1 MPNMT
6 ATQYRNTGYVEYKDI
21 FTGEG
26 IIPSA
31 SIPNFLLFFDTFKG
45 NDPLDAVLKD
55 TDLKI
60 YQKFYL
66 YLQEGEMVFNV
77 NGKESVIKGGSQLTI
92 MPENIFRVKR
102 KSLDVKY
109 FALVIYPKLANQS
122 YYDLGMTYCSS
133 QLSLRHFL
141 SPLSDE
147 QMKRSLD
154 LYNEMK
160 NDVLS
165 LQYEYQDI
173 YLRNLL
179 NVLLIENINTHMYNP
194 MPLKGDSN
202 SRQYDIYC
210 RFLSALNK
218 YSQEHRDV
226 RFYADMLGISSKYLS
241 FVCISYSKKNASTWI
256 DESVIQKAR
265 VLMMVHN
272 YTISEISD
280 ALHFLTISSFRR
292 FFKRVTGMT
301 TKEYLRKQNGGSHNK

>member
-6 ATQYRNTGYVEYKDI
+6 PQYRNTGYVEYKDI

-26 IIPSA
+26 ITPSA
-31 SIPNFLLFFDTFKG
+31 SIPNFLLFFDTFIG
-45 NDPLDAVLKD
+45 NDPLDAVLK
-55 TDLKI
+55 TNVDLKI

-66 YLQEGEMVFNV
+66 YLQEGEIALNV
-77 NGKESVIKGGSQLTI
+77 NGKDVIIKGGSQFTI
-92 MPENIFRVKR
+92 MPESIFRVKN
-102 KSLDVKY
+102 KSLDVRY

-122 YYDLGMTYCSS
+122 YFDLGMTYCNS
-133 QLSLRHFL
+133 QLSLRYFL
-141 SPLSDE
+141 SSVSE
-147 QMKRSLD
+147 EKMKYSLEV
-154 LYNEMK
+154 YNEMK
-160 NDVLS
+160 KDVLS
-165 LQYEYQDI
+165 TQYEYQDI

-179 NVLLIENINTHMYNP
+179 NVLLIENINIHKYNP
-194 MPLKGDSN
+194 MSLRGDSN

-210 RFLSALNK
+210 KFLSALNK

-226 RFYADMLGISSKYLS
+226 HFYADLLGISSKYLS

-272 YTISEISD
+272 YSISEISE

-301 TKEYLRKQNGGSHNK
+301 TKEYMRKQNIPKK

>member
-6 ATQYRNTGYVEYKDI
+6 TTQYRNTGYVEYKDI

-26 IIPSA
+26 ITPSA
-31 SIPNFLLFFDTFKG
+31 GIPNFLLFFDTVLG
-45 NDPLDAVLKD
+45 NDPLDAVLKH

-60 YQKFYL
+60 YQKLYL
-66 YLQEGEMVFNV
+66 YLQEGEIVFEV
-77 NGKESVIKGGSQLTI
+77 NGKEAVVKAGSQFTI
-92 MPENIFRVKR
+92 MPESIFKMKN

-122 YYDLGMTYCSS
+122 YYDLGMTYCNS

-141 SPLSDE
+141 SPISE
-147 QMKRSLD
+147 EKMKHAYE

-165 LQYEYQDI
+165 VQYEYQDI

-218 YSQEHRDV
+218 HSQEHRDV
-226 RFYADMLGISSKYLS
+226 RFYADLLGISSKYLS

-272 YTISEISD
+272 YTISEISE

-301 TKEYLRKQNGGSHNK
+301 TKEYLRQQNKTTK

>member
-6 ATQYRNTGYVEYKDI
+6 TSQYRNTGYVEYKDI

-26 IIPSA
+26 ITPSA

-45 NDPLDAVLKD
+45 NDPLDVVLKD

-60 YQKFYL
+60 YQKLYL
-66 YLQEGEMVFNV
+66 YLQEGEMVLNI
-77 NGKESVIKGGSQLTI
+77 NGKEAIVKGGSQLTI
-92 MPENIFRVKR
+92 MPESIFRVKS

-122 YYDLGMTYCSS
+122 YYDLGMTYCNS

-141 SPLSDE
+141 SPVSE
-147 QMKRSLD
+147 EKMKHSLD
-154 LYNEMK
+154 VYNEMK

-179 NVLLIENINTHMYNP
+179 NVLLIENINIHMYNP

-210 RFLSALNK
+210 KFLSALNK

-272 YTISEISD
+272 YTVSEISD

-301 TKEYLRKQNGGSHNK
+301 TKEYMRQQKQ

>member
-1 MPNMT
+1 MT
-6 ATQYRNTGYVEYKDI
+6 TSQYRNTGYVEYKDI

-26 IIPSA
+26 ITPSA

-55 TDLKI
+55 ADLKI

-66 YLQEGEMVFNV
+66 YLQEGEMVFEV
-77 NGKESVIKGGSQLTI
+77 NGKEEVIKGGSQFTI
-92 MPENIFRVKR
+92 MPESIFRVKS

-122 YYDLGMTYCSS
+122 YYDLGMTYCNS

-141 SPLSDE
+141 SPIAEDK
-147 QMKRSLD
+147 MKHSLE

-165 LQYEYQDI
+165 LQYDYQDI

-179 NVLLIENINTHMYNP
+179 NVLLIENINIHMYNP

-210 RFLSALNK
+210 KFLAALNK
-218 YSQEHRDV
+218 HSQEHRDV
-226 RFYADMLGISSKYLS
+226 RFYAELLGISSKYLS

-301 TKEYLRKQNGGSHNK
+301 TKEYLRQQNSSKAK

>member
-1 MPNMT
+1 MPNMIT
-6 ATQYRNTGYVEYKDI
+6 TQYRNTGYVEYKDI

-26 IIPSA
+26 ITPSA

-45 NDPLDAVLKD
+45 NDPLDVVLKD
-55 TDLKI
+55 TDLKL
-60 YQKFYL
+60 YQKLYL
-66 YLQEGEMVFNV
+66 YLQDGEIVLDV
-77 NGKESVIKGGSQLTI
+77 NGKDVDIKRGSLFTL
-92 MPENIFRVKR
+92 MPESIFRLKS

-109 FALVIYPKLANQS
+109 FALVIYPKLSNQS
-122 YYDLGMTYCSS
+122 YYDLGMTYCNS

-141 SPLSDE
+141 SPISDE
-147 QMKRSLD
+147 KMKHALD
-154 LYNEMK
+154 LYNELK

-179 NVLLIENINTHMYNP
+179 NVLLIENVNIHMYNP

-210 RFLSALNK
+210 KFLAALNK

-226 RFYADMLGISSKYLS
+226 RFYADYLGISSKYLS

-265 VLMMVHN
+265 VLMVVHN

-280 ALHFLTISSFRR
+280 ALHFLTVSSFRR

-301 TKEYLRKQNGGSHNK
+301 TKEYLRKQGTSQK